1 MTTCIT
7 SFTSQGYETYG
18 REFIR
23 TFILNWPKTIKLVV
37 YYEGAIKIDETADN
51 IEWRTIEEV
60 QGLSKFMDRIKKFP
74 IMTGVLNKQYNI
86 NYDARM
92 ARKSYMQAHTLNIYG
107 GKVFWLD
114 ADAITHTQIP
124 ESFLDE
130 CLPDD
135 KFCCYLGREPW
146 YYTESGF
153 LGFNANHP
161 LAGEFISKYIA
172 VFESGLFL
180 TLQGWHDCFAFDF
193 IRKFIKHEEAFV
205 NLAAHVEQGE
215 MHPYVMSAPGKY
227 MDHLK
232 GQRKSKGHSQEHP
245 LWDGGQYKTA

>member
-161 LAGEFISKYIA
+161 
-172 VFESGLFL
+172 
-180 TLQGWHDCFAFDF
+180 
-193 IRKFIKHEEAFV
+193 
-205 NLAAHVEQGE
+205 
-215 MHPYVMSAPGKY
+215 
-227 MDHLK
+227 
-232 GQRKSKGHSQEHP
+232 
-245 LWDGGQYKTA
+245 